1 MFQYYNWRF
10 FGSEILSTRC
20 VGGVEKL
27 DTIVISNLLKMRR
40 TEEFIPKVI
49 FKVVTDIDEIWE
61 ISVLSFV
68 YQILADIDFVRD
80 WFYFFFVPCNDIICL
95 IS

>member
-1 MFQYYNWRF
+1 M
-10 FGSEILSTRC
+10 
-20 VGGVEKL
+20 EKL
-27 DTIVISNLLKMRR
+27 DTIVISDLLKMRS

-61 ISVLSFV
+61 LSTLSFV

-80 WFYFFFVPCNDIICL
+80 WFYFFIVPCNDIICL